1 MNKKKLALFFSFA
14 LIICRAVA
22 ISGCGPQ
29 VQLAG
34 LFAKTA
40 VPEVKAYEK
49 FKGYMIEVGKVT
61 AGSFE
66 TPSYM
71 PERIKFELVKKLKER
86 ALLATPSESEKRLT
100 VRIQTNA
107 PIRPFSQTD
116 YFTEIESHVQ
126 VIDLQNKE
134 LIAETTLRD
143 YSGSLNYDF
152 AEITHAAEIANFLEV
167 VVR

>member
-1 MNKKKLALFFSFA
+1 MNKKKLNLVFGSA
-14 LIICRAVA
+14 LIIWLVGA

-34 LFAKTA
+34 LVAKTV

-49 FKGYMIEVGKVT
+49 FKGYMIEVGTMT

-66 TPSYM
+66 TPAYM
-71 PERIKFELVKKLKER
+71 PERIKFELVRKLKER
-86 ALLATPSESEKRLT
+86 ALLSTPSESEKRLT
-100 VRIQTNA
+100 VRIQTKA
-107 PIRPFSQTD
+107 PIRPFVQTD
-116 YFTEIESHVQ
+116 YYTEIESRVQ

-134 LIAETTLRD
+134 VIAKTVIHD

-152 AEITHAAEIANFLEV
+152 AEITHAAEIANFLES